1 MHFFSFAEKDATLYE
16 GSATQ
21 SRNTGLD
28 EILEV
33 RKDMNDS
40 GTVINVSRALIKF
53 DLTEIQEKKNERET
67 LIEERKRQRDSIRDA
82 RKAEYEARRAKLLE
96 ERQRRKD
103 SILEAREKAKEE
115 RENGGQ

>member
-1 MHFFSFAEKDATLYE
+1 MHYFIYADADATLYE

-40 GTVINVSRALIKF
+40 ATVINVSRALIKF
-53 DLTEIQEKKNERET
+53 DLTEISNFISDG
-67 LIEERKRQRDSIRDA
+67 LIPSNDKSEPSA
-82 RKAEYEARRAKLLE
+82 SYFLNL
-96 ERQRRKD
+96 
-103 SILEAREKAKEE
+103 
-115 RENGGQ
+115 